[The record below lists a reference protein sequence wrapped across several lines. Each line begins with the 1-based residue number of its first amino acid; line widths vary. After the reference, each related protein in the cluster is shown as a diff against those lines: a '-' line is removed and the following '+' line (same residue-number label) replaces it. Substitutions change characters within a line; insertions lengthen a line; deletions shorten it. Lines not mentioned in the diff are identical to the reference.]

1 MLQFFKLIQVQ
12 NIFYSKKAKKK
23 ISRKT
28 KKTKVT
34 DSSGSESESEEE
46 EAMWLEKTGR
56 ERERERERERFRE
69 REIFNHIS
77 VRVSAGKAE
86 SIKYFFSRMCSVIC
100 YYKCKWHLLFNLHQH
115 LIFICYVYT

>member
-56 ERERERERERFRE
+56 EREREREREKFSITFPYVCLQVKQRVLN
-69 REIFNHIS
+69 IFFLEC
-77 VRVSAGKAE
+77 V
-86 SIKYFFSRMCSVIC
+86 
-100 YYKCKWHLLFNLHQH
+100 LLFVTINVNGTCF
-115 LIFICYVYT
+115 LICTNF

>member
-56 ERERERERERFRE
+56 ERERERERERDLERE
-69 REIFNHIS
+69 RFSITFPYVCLQVKQRVLNIFFLEC
-77 VRVSAGKAE
+77 V
-86 SIKYFFSRMCSVIC
+86 
-100 YYKCKWHLLFNLHQH
+100 LLFVTINVNGTCF
-115 LIFICYVYT
+115 LICTNF